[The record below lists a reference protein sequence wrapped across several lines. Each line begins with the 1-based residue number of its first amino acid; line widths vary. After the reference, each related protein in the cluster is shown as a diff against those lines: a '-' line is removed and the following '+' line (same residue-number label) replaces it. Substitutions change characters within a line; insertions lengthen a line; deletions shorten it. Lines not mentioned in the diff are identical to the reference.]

1 MKENTILLKDLLKVD
16 LGEQKINDALN
27 NLVGAVIDSKSE
39 DIEKYTDVQFKTV
52 SNFNDDIKVAI
63 AATPIGRLAPLK
75 PKFIEPNLVEKIS
88 SLKDSLE
95 KDKQQSQSVGYVNT
109 SKSSNEEIDEEL
121 NDEILRQ
128 LQLKESTQSQDQ
140 DHPVVEAI
148 KLLYETHPECVN
160 IDFEELSKVKDLHP
174 DLQLLFKDKLKWNV
188 VIHNTFNI
196 REDILVELLRNM
208 SEQDIS
214 FISSIHNISDEFIT
228 AHPELLDWNALL
240 TFNRVPSEKVLF
252 ECFRY
257 IPWGYK
263 STAYKQLICKQIFE
277 SSRPTDEE

>member
-1 MKENTILLKDLLKVD
+1 MEERSILTLKESLRVNLGDEKVS
-16 LGEQKINDALN
+16 DALN
-27 NLVGAVIDSKSE
+27 NLVSAVIDSKILE
-39 DIEKYTDVQFKTV
+39 IEKRIDAYYKHVFGDIEVDIAKTH
-52 SNFNDDIKVAI
+52 
-63 AATPIGRLAPLK
+63 IGRLSPLK
-75 PKFIEPNLVEKIS
+75 QKFIEPGLAEKMI
-88 SLKDSLE
+88 SLKDALE
-95 KDKQQSQSVGYVNT
+95 KDKQQQFIGYA
-109 SKSSNEEIDEEL
+109 SKSSEKEEIDQEL
-121 NDEILRQ
+121 NDNILQQ
-128 LQLKESTQSQDQ
+128 LQLKEDSQSNPQQ
-140 DHPVVEAI
+140 PMVEAI

-160 IDFEELSKVKDLHP
+160 IDFEELSKVEDLHP
-174 DLQLLFKDKLKWNV
+174 DLQLLFKDKLNWNV
-188 VIHNTFNI
+188 VIHDTFNI

-277 SSRPTDEE
+277 SSRPADDEE

>member
-1 MKENTILLKDLLKVD
+1 MTGEKITDLVMMKKELEIVKDAVNILTKSIKCNEVFYPDDIEEVLKSKPTVKTEKLSEGQVREVCQQLLS
-16 LGEQKINDALN
+16 
-27 NLVGAVIDSKSE
+27 SKS
-39 DIEKYTDVQFKTV
+39 
-52 SNFNDDIKVAI
+52 A
-63 AATPIGRLAPLK
+63 
-75 PKFIEPNLVEKIS
+75 
-88 SLKDSLE
+88 LE
-95 KDKQQSQSVGYVNT
+95 NKDKTEPVSYVNT
-109 SKSSNEEIDEEL
+109 SKSSDEEIDQEL
-121 NDEILRQ
+121 NNQILQQ
-128 LQLKESTQSQDQ
+128 LQLSTQPQDQ

-174 DLQLLFKDKLKWNV
+174 DLQLLFKDKLNWNV

>member
-1 MKENTILLKDLLKVD
+1 MEERSILTLKESLRVNLGDEKVS
-16 LGEQKINDALN
+16 EALN
-27 NLVGAVIDSKSE
+27 NLVSAVIDSKILE
-39 DIEKYTDVQFKTV
+39 IEKCVDAYYKPV
-52 SNFNDDIKVAI
+52 FNDDIKVAI
-63 AATPIGRLAPLK
+63 AATPIGRLAPLT
-75 PKFIEPNLVEKIS
+75 EPVS
-88 SLKDSLE
+88 F
-95 KDKQQSQSVGYVNT
+95 VNT
-109 SKSSNEEIDEEL
+109 GKSSDEEIDEEL

-128 LQLKESTQSQDQ
+128 LQLKESSQEKQ
-140 DHPVVEAI
+140 DKDSTSMVEAI

-160 IDFEELSKVKDLHP
+160 IDFEELSKVEDLHP
-174 DLQLLFKDKLKWNV
+174 DLQLLFKDKLNWNV